1 MNKKNY
7 VKPQM
12 QVFDM
17 KAEGMLCVSGNI
29 ESSANDRSD
38 FGWDEED
45 Y

>member
-1 MNKKNY
+1 MNRKNY

-17 KAEGMLCVSGNI
+17 KAEGMLCVSGDIVTN
-29 ESSANDRSD
+29 ANDRSD